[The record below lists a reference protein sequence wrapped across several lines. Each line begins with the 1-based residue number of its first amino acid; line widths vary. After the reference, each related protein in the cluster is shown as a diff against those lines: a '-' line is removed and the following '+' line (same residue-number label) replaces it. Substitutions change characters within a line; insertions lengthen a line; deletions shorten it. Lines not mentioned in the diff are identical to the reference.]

1 MLYRRLASAIMAVLL
16 VMMAG
21 SPLPTA
27 IAEGKEE
34 GILTPAQAGQTI
46 NGAPLTIR
54 VLDSLAMAVNYDGR
68 GQFFGDT
75 AGGTF
80 VQVDNTVYGSN
91 PPASGDFTP
100 IPFTPV
106 SNSPVTGSGT
116 AADPFRIVTEVDAGR
131 SGVRISQMTTYVNGE
146 SRYRV
151 EITVRNTSSAS
162 RNVRIF
168 HGADLDLNF
177 PGNTPDLG
185 YGFLDPPTGA
195 VGALSED
202 RRSLQVFIPIT
213 PSDAYQEAFYAA
225 FWRRIG
231 GPGGAPGPGFDNTIN
246 TTFHDVAAGLQYNRT
261 LAPGASATVSLFGAF
276 GLAQDVGI
284 TPPPLEPEQPPKT
297 ADVWVVIRPTPN
309 LSATRRSIITFEM
322 VITNIG
328 EGAASDAEVIFP
340 FDPNLVQVL
349 DARFDVPTAWVTAV
363 NHDSLVI
370 RSGRLDAR
378 SGRARGVIRFVVRE
392 NAQPGGVITGR
403 VQLRWT
409 DDGAGGRSQGNLFA
423 VPVGAAEQNR
433 PTYTLAVEP
442 AEGSSNTT
450 FRFTSSIFVPREPVG
465 IWYNLPDGRVIGIS
479 TLRADDGGG
488 LTVNFTDRNLPRGF
502 YSMVFYSLWSEFTAV
517 APFAIR

>member
-1 MLYRRLASAIMAVLL
+1 MLYTRLASAIMAALL
-16 VMMAG
+16 VMMVG
-21 SPLPTA
+21 SSPPAA
-27 IAEGKEE
+27 IAESKED
-34 GILTPAQAGQTI
+34 GIVAPAQAGQTI

-68 GQFFGDT
+68 GQFYADT

-80 VQVDNTVYGSN
+80 VQVDNAVYGSD

-116 AADPFRIVTEVDAGR
+116 AADPFRIVTEVDAGT
-131 SGVRISQMTTYVNGE
+131 SGVRISQVTTYVNGE
-146 SRYRV
+146 RRYRV
-151 EITVRNTSSAS
+151 DITVRNTSSSS

-168 HGADLDLNF
+168 HGADLYLNF
-177 PGNTPDLG
+177 PGNRLDFG
-185 YGFLDPPTGA
+185 YGFFDPPTGA
-195 VGALSED
+195 VGALSGD
-202 RRSLQVFIPIT
+202 RRSVQVFIPIT
-213 PSDAYQEAFYAA
+213 PSDAYQEAVYDA
-225 FWRRIG
+225 FWLRIG
-231 GPGGAPGPGFDNTIN
+231 GFGGAPGPGFNNTVN
-246 TTFHDVAAGLQYNRT
+246 PNFHDVAAGLQYNRT
-261 LAPGASATVSLFGAF
+261 LAPGASATVSLFGGF

-284 TPPPLEPEQPPKT
+284 TPPPPAKT
-297 ADVWVVIRPTPN
+297 ADVWVVVRPTPN
-309 LSATRRSIITFEM
+309 LSATQRSIITFEM

-328 EGAASDAEVIFP
+328 EGAARDAEVIFP

-363 NHDSLVI
+363 NRDSLVI

-378 SGRARGVIRFVVRE
+378 SGRARGIIRFVVRE
-392 NAQPGGVITGR
+392 NAQTGGVVTGR

-409 DDGAGGRSQGNLFA
+409 DDGDGGRSQGNLFA
-423 VPVGAAEQNR
+423 IPVGAAEQNS

-442 AEGSSNTT
+442 AEGSSDTT

-479 TLRADDGGG
+479 TLRADDEGG
-488 LTVNFTDRNLPRGF
+488 LTVNFTDRDLPRGF
-502 YSMVFYSLWSEFTAV
+502 YSMVFYGLWSEFTAV